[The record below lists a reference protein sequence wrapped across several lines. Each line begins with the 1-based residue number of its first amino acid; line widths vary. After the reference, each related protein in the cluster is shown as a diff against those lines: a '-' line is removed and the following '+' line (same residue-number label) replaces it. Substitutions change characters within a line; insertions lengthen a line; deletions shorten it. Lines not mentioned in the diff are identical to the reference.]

1 MGFQSPNV
9 PRGNTDEGTHVAGGN
24 FNVSRRPNRKDETFH
39 RDKRRRGVDRLGM
52 LEGHRR
58 RPSALRVFFSALGGL
73 LRRR

>member
-1 MGFQSPNV
+1 
-9 PRGNTDEGTHVAGGN
+9 VAGGN
-24 FNVSRRPNRKDETFH
+24 FDVSRRPKRKDESFH

-58 RPSALRVFFSALGGL
+58 RPSALKVFFSALTGL

>member
-1 MGFQSPNV
+1 M
-9 PRGNTDEGTHVAGGN
+9 AGDN
-24 FNVSRRPNRKDETFH
+24 FNVSRRSNRKDESFH

-58 RPSALRVFFSALGGL
+58 PSPLKVFFSALTGL